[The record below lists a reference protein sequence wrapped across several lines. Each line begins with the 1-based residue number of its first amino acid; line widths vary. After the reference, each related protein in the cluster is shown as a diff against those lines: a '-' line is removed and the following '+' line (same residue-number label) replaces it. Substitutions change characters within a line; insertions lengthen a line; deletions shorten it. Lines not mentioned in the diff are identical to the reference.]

1 MFAYCTFSSSPSK
14 DSTMSTLW
22 GFSSLFVEVKTFAL
36 FFPFQNEIT
45 NLSVFVAGVC
55 VSVHPLNK
63 DFSQAVI
70 GTFYQCHFL
79 KDGRMGRF

>member
-36 FFPFQNEIT
+36 FFPFQNVIT

-55 VSVHPLNK
+55 VNK

-70 GTFYQCHFL
+70 GTFCQCRFL